1 MKPPLT
7 YEIFKVLKDI
17 TLGRAPKKR
26 TGTKDMSR
34 RKKVCVV
41 TGTRAEYGLLKRL
54 ISLICESP
62 SLELQLIAT
71 GTHLSKKHGETRK
84 EIEADGY
91 IIDREIDLNLI
102 ADSPLALSNST
113 ALGVK
118 GFANAFDSLRPE
130 LILVL
135 GDRFEILSA
144 VIAAMFARIPI
155 AHIHGGELT
164 EGAID
169 DAIRHSVTKF
179 SHLHFVGSEE
189 YRQRVVQL
197 GENPNTVFNVG
208 GLGVDAIK
216 HTDLIAKPELES
228 SLGIKFRTKNLL
240 ITFHPV
246 TLEKETSLRQTKEM
260 LNALSGIEDA
270 CLIFTMPNADTD
282 NLAIFDQINKFVD
295 NHDNAYAFPSLGQLR
310 YLSCLAQVDAVV
322 GNSSSGLLE
331 APSFKIPTVN
341 IGDRQNGRMRCES
354 IIDCKPTS
362 TDIRRAID
370 TAYSAGFRAS
380 TLKVVNP
387 YGAGGAPE
395 RIVEILDQVNFDD
408 LVQKSFY
415 DL

>member
-17 TLGRAPKKR
+17 TLVRAPKKR

-34 RKKVCVV
+34 RKRVCVV

-54 ISLICESP
+54 IGLICESP

-91 IIDREIDLNLI
+91 IIDRKIDLNLI
-102 ADSPLALSNST
+102 ADSPLALANST

-118 GFANAFDSLRPE
+118 GFAKTFNSLKPE

-189 YRQRVVQL
+189 YRQRVIQL

-216 HTDLIAKPELES
+216 HTDLIAKPALES
-228 SLGIKFRTKNLL
+228 SLGIKFRTKNL
-240 ITFHPV
+240 
-246 TLEKETSLRQTKEM
+246 
-260 LNALSGIEDA
+260 
-270 CLIFTMPNADTD
+270 
-282 NLAIFDQINKFVD
+282 
-295 NHDNAYAFPSLGQLR
+295 
-310 YLSCLAQVDAVV
+310 
-322 GNSSSGLLE
+322 
-331 APSFKIPTVN
+331 
-341 IGDRQNGRMRCES
+341 
-354 IIDCKPTS
+354 
-362 TDIRRAID
+362 
-370 TAYSAGFRAS
+370 
-380 TLKVVNP
+380 
-387 YGAGGAPE
+387 
-395 RIVEILDQVNFDD
+395 
-408 LVQKSFY
+408 
-415 DL
+415 